1 MPVDQSLAAAA
12 KVNPFDGA
20 DDDPVAVAFDDF
32 LDGAIDDGERVLEAP
47 RAGGE
52 LAPSRAFVA
61 SRPVNPVATGEPV
74 RQILVARVEDVDA
87 IVALALDDGPG

>member
-20 DDDPVAVAFDDF
+20 DDDRVAVAFDDF
-32 LDGAIDDGERVLEAP
+32 LNRAIDDGERVLKAP
-47 RAGGE
+47 GASRE

-61 SRPVNPVATGEPV
+61 SRTLNPAASGEPV
-74 RQILVARVEDVDA
+74 RQIAGGASR
-87 IVALALDDGPG
+87 GC